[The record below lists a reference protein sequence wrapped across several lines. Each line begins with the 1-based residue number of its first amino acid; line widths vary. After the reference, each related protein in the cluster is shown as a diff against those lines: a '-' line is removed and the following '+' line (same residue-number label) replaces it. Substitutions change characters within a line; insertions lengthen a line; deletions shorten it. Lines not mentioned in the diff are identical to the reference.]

1 MVPSTRPVDFYH
13 PAECC
18 PDEGVGHLTFAEL
31 ARSLP
36 LDPSASTRVV
46 DRLERTGPC
55 KRVRSSA
62 DRRVIKL
69 ELARN
74 GEGAMSEVQVML
86 CKVMDDHLTDFSTNK
101 WNEPDLY
108 LLRMAKNA

>member
-1 MVPSTRPVDFYH
+1 M
-13 PAECC
+13 
-18 PDEGVGHLTFAEL
+18 
-31 ARSLP
+31 
-36 LDPSASTRVV
+36 
-46 DRLERTGPC
+46 
-55 KRVRSSA
+55 
-62 DRRVIKL
+62 IKL

-74 GEGAMSEVQVML
+74 GEGAISEVQVML